1 MFEIFETTEGRKKTY
16 IVTNTDTDPAELHQF
31 AKRYFKVTAERIQIR
46 AAWVKGNDLYLEFP
60 EKKCKRVWVAYLR

>member
-16 IVTNTDTDPAELHQF
+16 IVTNTDPAELHQF

-46 AAWVKGNDLYLEFP
+46 AAWVRGNDLYLEFP
-60 EKKCKRVWVAYLR
+60 EKKCKSVLVAYLR